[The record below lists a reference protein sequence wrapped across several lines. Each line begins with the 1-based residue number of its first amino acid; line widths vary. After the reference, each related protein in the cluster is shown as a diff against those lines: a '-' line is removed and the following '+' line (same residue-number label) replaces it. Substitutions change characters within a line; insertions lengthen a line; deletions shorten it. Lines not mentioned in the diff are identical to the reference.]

1 MNYENMAINTVE
13 ILILYQRK
21 PRWVHLTNLE
31 RPRAWYPVVGVL
43 GNRLMIAAGKVS
55 TSTDIFELLKL
66 TLRTIFF
73 GSCNWCSRSCVS

>member
-55 TSTDIFELLKL
+55 TSNVYICLTQTDVKNDFLWKL
-66 TLRTIFF
+66 
-73 GSCNWCSRSCVS
+73 